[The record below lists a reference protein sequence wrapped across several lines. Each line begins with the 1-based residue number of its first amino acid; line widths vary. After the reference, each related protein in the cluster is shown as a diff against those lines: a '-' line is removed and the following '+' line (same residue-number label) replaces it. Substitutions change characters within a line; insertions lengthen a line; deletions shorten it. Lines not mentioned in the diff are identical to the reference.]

1 MTARVLLLGLV
12 LLLSGC
18 RVELYSN
25 LSELEANQMLALLM
39 SNRISAEKVQAKDG
53 SLQLRVDED
62 HFVTAVETLRQH
74 GYPRKKFVS
83 AEDFFPAGQLI
94 SSPVQEKTRISYLK
108 EQSLERMLSNIE
120 GVIAANVSIGQ
131 EAAESGLDTAPD
143 PSVAV
148 LVKYSPE
155 VNLKAFS
162 VQIRKL
168 VLSAVPGVKDESVA
182 LMLQPVSQRSLPEAP
197 EVLGYA
203 GHEKP
208 TDVAESSGHAKH
220 WILAGIAAGAGILV
234 MGGLACIYRRHHRA
248 ESYHAE

>member
-1 MTARVLLLGLV
+1 MTARLLLLGLV

-25 LSELEANQMLALLM
+25 LSEQEANQMLALLM
-39 SNRISAEKVQAKDG
+39 SNRISAEKVQSKDG
-53 SLQLRVDED
+53 TLQLRVDED
-62 HFVTAVETLRQH
+62 HFVSAVETLRQH

-108 EQSLERMLSNIE
+108 EQSLERMLSNVE

-131 EAAESGLDTAPD
+131 EAAESGLDKAPE

-162 VQIRKL
+162 VQLRNL
-168 VLSAVPGVKDESVA
+168 VLSAIPGVKEDRVA
-182 LMLQPVSQRSLPEAP
+182 LMLQPVSPRTLPQAP
-197 EVLGYA
+197 ELLDVA
-203 GHEKP
+203 AP
-208 TDVAESSGHAKH
+208 DDVAEPVKPSGHAKY
-220 WILAGIAAGAGILV
+220 WILAGVAAGAGIMAV
-234 MGGLACIYRRHHRA
+234 LALLYRRRTRNAASPDPA
-248 ESYHAE
+248 E